1 MKVYNDW
8 NCRLLHSMQE
18 PVGQPGG
25 VADALRLL
33 HIHCGFHRIYL
44 MPVYDCAAES
54 VPMFL
59 LRRELAMRELR
70 GYLPEPPRLQAAGY
84 ALLQPGLSQVPAL
97 HRLRLPGTNC
107 LPLQLPLLPDRP
119 GMAQELNCLLYHTP
133 YRLLLM
139 SFELCAIFYPPD
151 ELERLAALPNV
162 VYQFGYGALCEAP
175 MRRLLRDMLRRNTHV
190 LFGSGTIRRHKA
202 ARFDLGA
209 CLREAEAHTNET
221 RSSSA
226 PASAPCAADRTGRVP
241 GPPGAVASGA
251 AVSDDCI
258 CAAASGQLWP
268 GSHVRA
274 AVSGRL

>member
-33 HIHCGFHRIYL
+33 HTHCGFHRIYL

-202 ARFDLGA
+202 AWFDLGA
-209 CLREAEAHTNET
+209 CLREAETHFTAYERDALFFRT
-221 RSSSA
+221 RL
-226 PASAPCAADRTGRVP
+226 
-241 GPPGAVASGA
+241 GALRG
-251 AVSDDCI
+251 
-258 CAAASGQLWP
+258 
-268 GSHVRA
+268 
-274 AVSGRL
+274 